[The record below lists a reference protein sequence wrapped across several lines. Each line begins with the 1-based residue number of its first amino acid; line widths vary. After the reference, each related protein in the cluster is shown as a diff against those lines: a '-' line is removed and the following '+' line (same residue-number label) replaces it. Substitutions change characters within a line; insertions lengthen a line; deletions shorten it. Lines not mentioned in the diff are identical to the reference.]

1 MLRWQPPLDIESQ
14 PYGFTTSLVSGNPTN
29 QELAKE
35 NWAIGEWAPVH
46 VLAKRA
52 TDLAGIRSK
61 QNLSN
66 QLFSKY
72 IRALLR

>member
-1 MLRWQPPLDIESQ
+1 VAHAQTRKHLPGGPDVLRWQPPLDIESQ

-52 TDLAGIRSK
+52 TDLAGI
-61 QNLSN
+61 
-66 QLFSKY
+66 
-72 IRALLR
+72 

>member
-1 MLRWQPPLDIESQ
+1 MPSCSLGSTPLLHFKVKVLINALTVQ
-14 PYGFTTSLVSGNPTN
+14 VKSGQDQMSGYPTN

-52 TDLAGIRSK
+52 TDLACI
-61 QNLSN
+61 
-66 QLFSKY
+66 
-72 IRALLR
+72 